1 MRSSR
6 TATGSGVIVRVVALE
21 KGNTGESEGE
31 EGMRGEE
38 EEA

>member
-1 MRSSR
+1 MKPSRS
-6 TATGSGVIVRVVALE
+6 ATGSEVIVRVVALKE
-21 KGNTGESEGE
+21 GNTGESEGE

>member
-1 MRSSR
+1 
-6 TATGSGVIVRVVALE
+6 VALKE
-21 KGNTGESEGE
+21 GNTGESEGE